1 MINYL
6 LIVGARVWGRVS
18 LPLLLTIV
26 QSSNILLWFV
36 LLIEKANVTTIK
48 QHQTVRNYQQTDA
61 NEPMVPIS

>member
-1 MINYL
+1 MINYQ

-36 LLIEKANVTTIK
+36 LIDRESQCNHNKTTP
-48 QHQTVRNYQQTDA
+48 NC
-61 NEPMVPIS
+61 